1 MIMALTIPV
10 CFWFGWYA
18 FTNPE
23 KVWKFQHFLSVKDGT
38 PTAFSLFMIKAGA
51 IIIFLAGIF
60 ILFMYI
66 DIILSMTI
74 FK

>member
-1 MIMALTIPV
+1 MFMVLIIAF
-10 CFWFGWYA
+10 CFWFGGYA
-18 FTNPE
+18 FSNPE
-23 KVWKFQHFLSVKDGT
+23 KVWEFQHFLSVKDGT

-51 IIIFLAGIF
+51 IIIFLVGIF